1 MKDGFLS
8 DHERLARHAGDFGGL
23 AERATAIA
31 GELNRTLD
39 ELGQPWGTDD
49 VGQSFAAVYSGPSQ
63 ETRKNIDAA
72 SGQLGDMG
80 DRLSTMAAA
89 YRDVDAA
96 AAKGL
101 DPRSGAV

>member
-1 MKDGFLS
+1 MKDGFLA

-23 AERATAIA
+23 AEQAAAIA

-39 ELGQPWGTDD
+39 ALGQPWGGDD
-49 VGQSFAAVYSGPSQ
+49 VGRSFAAVYSGPSQ
-63 ETRKNIDAA
+63 EIRTSIDSA

-80 DRLSTMAAA
+80 DRLTAMAKA
-89 YRDVDAA
+89 YRHADTA